1 MRNISVTIEY
11 DGTDFSGW
19 QKQPEGVVTVQG
31 VLESTLSRIV
41 QEEVVMT
48 AAGRTDRGVHARG
61 QVANFRTASSLSAG
75 RLLHSLNALLPS
87 TVCVRDMHE
96 VPDAFHARYSALVRE
111 YRYFFLEK
119 PSALGKRYAGVYGG
133 RLDVDRLNRCAG
145 ELVGR
150 HDFSAYAK
158 EDVQNGS
165 TICTVFSASW
175 GRQDEKVV
183 FRIAANRFLRTMV
196 RFLVSAQLEADPGEL
211 TEKLRRGN
219 ALKNIVPADPAGLF
233 LWKVLY

>member
-1 MRNISVTIEY
+1 MTIEY

-31 VLESTLSRIV
+31 VLETTLSRIV

-61 QVANFRTASSLSAG
+61 QVANFRTASSLSTG

-87 TVCVRDMHE
+87 TVYVRDMQE
-96 VPDAFHARYSALVRE
+96 VSDLFHARYSALVRE
-111 YRYFFLEK
+111 YRYFILEQ
-119 PSALGKRYAGVYGG
+119 PSAVYRRYAGVYGG
-133 RLDVDRLNRCAG
+133 TLDVETLNLRAS

-150 HDFSAYAK
+150 HDYSVYSK
-158 EDVQNGS
+158 EDAQNGS
-165 TICTVFSASW
+165 TFCTVFGASW

-196 RFLVSAQLEADPGEL
+196 RLLVSAQLEADPGEL
-211 TEKLRRGN
+211 SVSLRNGR
-219 ALKNIVPADPAGLF
+219 ALKNIVPTDPAGLF